1 MSPSTSYLCFS
12 YLFLTLFLF
21 IENAASLRE
30 GQCEGKLFLFSLIN
44 FLIYKRLISLLV
56 CVGVINKLINK
67 LDSSEKN
74 DVNKI
79 EKRFKEMCLESKKAE
94 NRFVSRFA
102 SFLENSRQSL
112 NIQTCSA

>member
-30 GQCEGKLFLFSLIN
+30 GQCEGKLFLFSSIN
-44 FLIYKRLISLLV
+44 FLISKRLIISLLV

-102 SFLENSRQSL
+102 SFLKNRFGKF
-112 NIQTCSA
+112 